1 MVKDLETS
9 LVVMSIPHLWPLFQR
24 PMVDVCLTMSC
35 WCCFVNI
42 IIVVVAAAAAAVPF
56 ATAAAVRSCS
66 VTNNLH
72 LAGAILRITDGLAL
86 SSIRRGS
93 FSGNT
98 ASTLLRFEGRTWVF
112 NASVFLE
119 ATEFLDVMYYTSY
132 EGSSQGAFE
141 INEEWHSLQQVRTR
155 SVCVCV
161 TYLPRYWHACPI
173 INNAINVSHV

>member
-1 MVKDLETS
+1 
-9 LVVMSIPHLWPLFQR
+9 
-24 PMVDVCLTMSC
+24 MVDVCLSLSC

-42 IIVVVAAAAAAVPF
+42 IIIVVAAAAAAALSFATAAAAVPC

-155 SVCVCV
+155 GVCVRVCV
-161 TYLPRYWHACPI
+161 PRRVCVEHIAT
-173 INNAINVSHV
+173 